1 MQGSKV
7 VLRADE
13 INPFLGWSLYV
24 LVGVF
29 AIALTPGAAVV
40 LRPTAELMDFPISE
54 DAYYSLAVAR
64 NLALGHGLTIDGEHW
79 TNGFQPLFT
88 LLCSVIYLLVPAD
101 DRVTPLRIL
110 TVVQWCMF
118 VSSAVLFGSILSR
131 AIPART
137 EVKHFVRLV
146 GMICFLLSNFL
157 IVQAFNGLETGFLF
171 LVVLIALDRIL
182 RLTGSRSDYAGIG
195 VLLGLCFLT
204 RIDACF
210 LVAGF
215 CLANLAFGKGGPSQ
229 RLANS
234 LIAGA
239 LAVLVSLPWLLYNE
253 LVFGSLMPTSGQ
265 AYSSLKISGGR
276 LLFAVAQSSNA
287 LIPYFHYPEWIGR
300 HDEAFIVLAI
310 TSLLFLAILTTGAV
324 QLNKERRKAEPT
336 NSGFD
341 SASLLLA
348 TTLVLYCTFLTIYYG
363 FVSTAIHFYP
373 RYLTPYAFIGVSCIA
388 ILLGIIAARSKLAAS
403 VVAIL
408 LLIQTAQLHSV
419 RSYMAKSGYFHEAVE
434 LVRRHVPPGV
444 AVASKQSGT
453 LGYFRDKVIN
463 LDGKVNRDVMAY
475 LRFPESLPQYLAD
488 KGIDWHVDWDEGPLS
503 VQLAQDHRWEKVD
516 QIGRT
521 ILQHRKK

>member
-1 MQGSKV
+1 MHGSKV
-7 VLRADE
+7 LPRAE
-13 INPFLGWSLYV
+13 EVNPSLSRSLYV
-24 LVGVF
+24 LIGVL
-29 AIALTPGAAVV
+29 AIALTPGAAIVF
-40 LRPTAELMDFPISE
+40 RPAAEVMDFPISE

-64 NLALGHGLTIDGEHW
+64 NLALGHGLTIDGVHW

-88 LLCSVIYLLVPAD
+88 LLCSVIYLFTPHD
-101 DRVTPLRIL
+101 DRISPLRVL

-131 AIPART
+131 AIPARA
-137 EVKHFVRLV
+137 EVKRFVRLV

-171 LVVLIALDRIL
+171 LIVLLTLDRVL
-182 RLTGSRSDYAGIG
+182 RLTGSRAGYAAIG

-215 CLANLAFGKGGPSQ
+215 CLANLRFGKGTPSD
-229 RLANS
+229 RLVGS
-234 LIAGA
+234 VIAGA
-239 LAVLVSLPWLLYNE
+239 LAVFVSLPWLLYNE
-253 LVFGSLMPTSGQ
+253 LVFGSLMPMSGQ

-287 LIPYFHYPEWIGR
+287 LIPYFHYPEWIAR

-310 TSLLFLAILTTGAV
+310 TSLLFLTILAAGAI
-324 QLNKERRKAEPT
+324 QLNKEWRKE
-336 NSGFD
+336 NSASMGFN

-348 TTLVLYCTFLTIYYG
+348 ATLILYCVFLTVYYG

-373 RYLTPYAFIGVSCIA
+373 RYLTPYAFLGVSSVA
-388 ILLGIIAARSKLAAS
+388 IVLGIAAS
-403 VVAIL
+403 RSRLASYAVGIIL
-408 LLIQTAQLHSV
+408 VIQTAQLHV
-419 RSYMAKSGYFHEAVE
+419 VHSYMARSGYYHEALA

-453 LGYFRDKVIN
+453 LGYFRDNVIN
-463 LDGKVNRDVMAY
+463 LDGKVNGDVMAY
-475 LRFPESLPQYLAD
+475 LRPPEALPKYLVD
-488 KGIDWHVDWDEGPLS
+488 KGIDWHVDWDDAALTL
-503 VQLAQDHRWEKVD
+503 QLEQDHQWAKVD

-521 ILQHRKK
+521 VLLHRKN